1 MPSFVTDTN
10 TEPEWQKAKKIV
22 KAEYPEV
29 DEKSEQFWKLVTTIY
44 KSIAHYEPKNEGVE
58 NALLAAVGNEDFKE
72 LINILCSN
80 LSLSKDGNFCRL
92 YSKRIDGSRRLIF
105 SGSKEELNYFIGAV
119 EIFASSLK
127 EI

>member
-10 TEPEWQKAKKIV
+10 TEPEWQRAKKIV
-22 KAEYPEV
+22 RAEYPEV
-29 DEKSEQFWKLVTTIY
+29 DEKSDQFWKLVTTIY
-44 KSIAHYEPKNEGVE
+44 KSIAHYKPTNENVE

-72 LINILCSN
+72 LTNILSSN
-80 LSLSKDGNFCRL
+80 LSLSKDGNSYRL

-105 SGSKEELNYFIGAV
+105 SGSKEELDDFVGAA
-119 EIFASSLK
+119 ETFASSLK